1 MATQQGY
8 YRQYLPGDHS
18 TPVDLP
24 REHPEGEMDNDGH
37 PARYC
42 NIVRDDGSVCGVLCS
57 SDKVSQGEKTRGKI
71 LYLCREK
78 EPSAPVVNGYPQ
90 SHGYNGYVGDDGQPQ
105 RFAPKSGG
113 GSRGAGAGP
122 LAASQRQEQVQQAH
136 AFSLVEVKERVSD
149 LVNESQQMKETLTRL
164 TDQIG
169 FLFAQARQ
177 KQQNKQQVQQ
187 AVQQQSLPVAPQQQ
201 QPRSNA
207 PGQVAYP
214 GAQASTGVGQYHR

>member
-1 MATQQGY
+1 MATQGGY
-8 YRQYLPGDHS
+8 YNQYYPGANS

-24 REHPEGEMDNDGH
+24 REPTQGEMDEFGH

-42 NIVRDDGSVCGVLCS
+42 NIQRGDGSVCGQLCK

-71 LYLCREK
+71 LYMCLEREDGA
-78 EPSAPVVNGYPQ
+78 ESN
-90 SHGYNGYVGDDGQPQ
+90 HGYNGYVGDEGPPK

-214 GAQASTGVGQYHR
+214 GAQASTDVGQYHR